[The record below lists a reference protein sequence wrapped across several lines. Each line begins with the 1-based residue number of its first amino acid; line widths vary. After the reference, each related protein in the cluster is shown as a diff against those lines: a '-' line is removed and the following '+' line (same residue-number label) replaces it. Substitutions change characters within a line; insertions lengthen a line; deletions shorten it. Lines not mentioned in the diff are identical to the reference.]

1 MAKMLPILIVI
12 IAVFAIVEAE
22 SYECKLKRHKA
33 NRNPRDNYLDYQS
46 EKLNRENGIEK
57 EKEPSDEE
65 CEKERELDRQ
75 TSYQTPKR
83 LSISET
89 FYGLFIILVLV
100 GPVVFLILFVA
111 NKYGSVGARPNTH
124 PELTWESVHR
134 MQRSNTDFMEH
145 IAMLKRQQEER
156 DRIYKFTQNG
166 LSHRA

>member
-1 MAKMLPILIVI
+1 M
-12 IAVFAIVEAE
+12 
-22 SYECKLKRHKA
+22 
-33 NRNPRDNYLDYQS
+33 
-46 EKLNRENGIEK
+46 NRENGIEK

-100 GPVVFLILFVA
+100 GPVVFLILFVT
-111 NKYGSVGARPNTH
+111 NKYGSVEAPPNTQ
-124 PELTWESVHR
+124 PAQTWESIHR
-134 MQRSNTDFMEH
+134 MQQSNTDFMKH
-145 IAMLKRQQEER
+145 IDMLKRQQEER